1 VTYAV
6 EKTQTTSLLAPNDGL
21 FDNRILCCL
30 VISQADLVMRKF
42 QSVLELLEALRDAI
56 NEH

>member
-6 EKTQTTSLLAPNDGL
+6 ENTQTTSLFAPNDGL
-21 FDNRILCCL
+21 VDNRILCCL

-42 QSVLELLEALRDAI
+42 QSVLELLKTLRDAI
-56 NEH
+56 KGH